1 MIRNRHLDGIVLGQ
15 VLRVGT
21 RPCQYEMTTTTDS
34 DYDPSHLALYG
45 VAAVVLLVFALT
57 YVR

>member
-21 RPCQYEMTTTTDS
+21 RPCQYEMITITALTMTLV
-34 DYDPSHLALYG
+34 LALYG
-45 VAAVVLLVFALT
+45 VAAVVLLVFAWTL
-57 YVR
+57 VR